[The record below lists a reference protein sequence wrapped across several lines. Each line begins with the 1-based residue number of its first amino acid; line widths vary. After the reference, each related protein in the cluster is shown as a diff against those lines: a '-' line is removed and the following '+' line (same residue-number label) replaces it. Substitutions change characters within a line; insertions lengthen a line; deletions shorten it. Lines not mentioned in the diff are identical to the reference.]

1 MTPEQFAICTQGRET
16 PVLCAASEVLCDG
29 ATVKESAL
37 LWCVPTQSVH
47 NACSR
52 IRARD
57 RAIRLAYL
65 NDSA

>member
-1 MTPEQFAICTQGRET
+1 MTPEQFAICTQGRST
-16 PVLCAASEVLCDG
+16 PVLCAASEVLCEG
-29 ATVKESAL
+29 IPARESAL
-37 LWCVPTQSVH
+37 LWCVPLQSVH

-65 NDSA
+65 A